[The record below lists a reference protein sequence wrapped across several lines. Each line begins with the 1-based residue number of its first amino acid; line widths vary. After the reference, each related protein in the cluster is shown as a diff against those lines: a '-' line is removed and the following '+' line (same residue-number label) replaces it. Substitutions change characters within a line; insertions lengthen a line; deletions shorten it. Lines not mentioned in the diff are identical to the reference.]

1 MGPKAR
7 PEANFHPNDLPSLN
21 HIYWSENHIII
32 YIQLLN
38 SSSIRTVYPYPSIY
52 IWKSKQ
58 IEISPPTNILVDA
71 GDQGALW
78 HGSNHSV
85 LLLTVL
91 EYHHGG
97 DAPDAQLGRDVGVLV
112 SV

>member
-1 MGPKAR
+1 MNGIPIPIHLHMEVQGLA
-7 PEANFHPNDLPSLN
+7 
-21 HIYWSENHIII
+21 
-32 YIQLLN
+32 
-38 SSSIRTVYPYPSIY
+38 
-52 IWKSKQ
+52 Q
-58 IEISPPTNILVDA
+58 IEISPPSNILVDA

-78 HGSNHSV
+78 HGSNHRV

-97 DAPDAQLGRDVGVLV
+97 DAPDAQLGRDVGVLI